1 MKITVY
7 IATSL
12 DGFIA
17 RPDGDIE
24 WLHNPDYVLADGN
37 DMGFGAL
44 MESIDYLV
52 MGSGSYE
59 KVRSFDIPWP
69 YEKPVIVLSS
79 RPQDIPAELASKVSQ
94 MAGDPAEIVQ
104 SLKAQGAQHI
114 YLDGGKTVQD
124 FLSAGLVSELIITQ
138 IPILLGEGI
147 PLFGPL
153 PADIHLSHQQTQ
165 SYANGMV
172 QSHYLVR

>member
-12 DGFIA
+12 DGYIA

-24 WLHNPDYVLADGN
+24 WLHNPDYVLEGE

-44 MESIDYLV
+44 MQSIDCLV

-79 RPQDIPAELASKVSQ
+79 RPQDIPAGLVSKVSQ
-94 MAGDPAEIVQ
+94 MAGSPAEIVQ
-104 SLKAQGAQHI
+104 SLKAKGVQHI

-124 FLSAGLVSELIITQ
+124 FLAAGLVSELIITK

-147 PLFGPL
+147 PLFGPV
-153 PADIHLSHQQTQ
+153 PADIHLSLERSQ
-165 SYANGMV
+165 SYPNGMV
-172 QSHYLVR
+172 QSHYTVS

>member
-24 WLHNPDYVLADGN
+24 WLHNPDYVLEGE
-37 DMGFGAL
+37 DMGYGAL
-44 MESIDYLV
+44 MESINCLV

-79 RPQDIPAELASKVSQ
+79 RPQDIPAELASKISQ
-94 MAGDPAEIVQ
+94 MSGSPTEIVQ
-104 SLKAQGAQHI
+104 SLKQKGVNHI

-138 IPILLGEGI
+138 IPILLGKGI

-153 PADIHLSHQQTQ
+153 PADIHLSHQQTR
-165 SYANGMV
+165 SYPNGMV
-172 QSHYLVR
+172 QSHYLVQ

>member
-24 WLHNPDYVLADGN
+24 WLHNPDYVLEGE
-37 DMGFGAL
+37 DMGYGAL
-44 MESIDYLV
+44 MESIDCLV

-79 RPQDIPAELASKVSQ
+79 RPQDIPAELASKISQ
-94 MAGDPAEIVQ
+94 MSGSPAEITQ
-104 SLKAQGAQHI
+104 SLEQKGVKHI

-124 FLSAGLVSELIITQ
+124 FLSAGLVSELIITK

-153 PADIHLSHQQTQ
+153 PADIHLNHQQTQ
-165 SYANGMV
+165 SYPNGMV